1 MKNIKCLKPDLK
13 SELTN
18 HYVRLPKSNFECL
31 KAQNKLFSFKYIK
44 LICCEVT
51 LFATCKFWIPQTYHK
66 VKNMNWNW
74 IG

>member
-1 MKNIKCLKPDLK
+1 MNKISHCKTMKNIKCLKPDLK

-44 LICCEVT
+44 LNV
-51 LFATCKFWIPQTYHK
+51 
-66 VKNMNWNW
+66 VR
-74 IG
+74 